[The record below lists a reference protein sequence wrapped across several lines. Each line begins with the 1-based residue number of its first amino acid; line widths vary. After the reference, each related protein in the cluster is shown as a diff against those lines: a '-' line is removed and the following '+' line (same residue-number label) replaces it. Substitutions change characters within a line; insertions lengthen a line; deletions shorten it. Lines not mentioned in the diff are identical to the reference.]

1 MAESSPQTRAGTG
14 PAWDD
19 RYPDRDELRREIEGM
34 VAAFLEAILLNFPPG
49 AIAGITRKGS
59 SLKPWDSPLDYVP
72 ELSDV
77 DLHVLFEEDVPP
89 YERHFSR
96 LESALDMQRH
106 LDEGFRRRIPH
117 PIHVPRIQMIVANVL
132 HREPN
137 FVPAPQ
143 QTERT
148 IYGRSDPLPEVDRD
162 RSRAVCVTHLLEHEP
177 YVRKLPED
185 VADKTDRYLWPVLR
199 TMTWRVGPTAP
210 RALEVLG
217 TPYEEAWGMNRTR
230 LYHALGAAGEET
242 LAEEYARFYLQG
254 WRYFLSGY
262 ADGDAVR
269 GALLA
274 GARVL
279 EAGIRLAR
287 QIGPTL
293 GEI

>member
-1 MAESSPQTRAGTG
+1 MAESSRQTSAGTG

-49 AIAGITRKGS
+49 AITGITWKGS
-59 SLKPWDSPLDYVP
+59 SLKQWDSPLDYVP

-77 DLHVLFEEDVPP
+77 DLHVLFEEDVAH
-89 YERHFSR
+89 EARSFSR
-96 LESALDMQRH
+96 LESALDMQRR
-106 LDEGFRRRIPH
+106 LEDGFRRRIPR

-137 FVPAPQ
+137 FVPAPRE
-143 QTERT
+143 TERM
-148 IYGRSDPLPEVDRD
+148 IYGRSDPLPEVDPN
-162 RSRAVCVTHLLEHEP
+162 RSRAVCLTHLLEHEP

-217 TPYEEAWGMNRTR
+217 MPYEEAWGMNRTR
-230 LYHALGAAGEET
+230 LYQALIAAGEET
-242 LAEEYARFYLQG
+242 LAEAYAHFYLQG

-262 ADGDAVR
+262 DDGDAAR

-279 EAGIRLAR
+279 DEGIRLAR
-287 QIGPTL
+287 RIGPTL
-293 GEI
+293 GEM